1 VGEGQGL
8 GIVVDS
14 EKQSRDDAN
23 ELLNAA
29 VNYAKRMLRK
39 YGEFGPF
46 GFSLNQQRELVN
58 ETVPRK
64 DLPPDPA
71 MLLQL
76 LLDQL
81 TERSSHKEIIA
92 AATAANVTLAKTSEE
107 GFSDALL
114 VEIEHQNGYCI
125 KAFVPYR
132 MAGGQLLGVLP
143 RVVRFGAVQ
152 VQNGAAR
159 LFAH

>member
-1 VGEGQGL
+1 MDEGQGL

-29 VNYAKRMLRK
+29 VNYARRMLRK

-46 GFSLNQQRELVN
+46 GFSLDQQRELVN

-64 DLPPDPA
+64 DLPPEPA

-76 LLDQL
+76 LQNQFV
-81 TERSSHKEIIA
+81 ERADKKEIIA
-92 AATAANVTLAKTSEE
+92 AATAANVTLAKTSDE

-114 VEIEHQNGYCI
+114 IEIEHQNGYCI
-125 KAFVPYR
+125 KAFVPYTI
-132 MAGGQLLGVLP
+132 AGGQLRGLLP
-143 RVVRFGAVQ
+143 RVIRFGSVQ
-152 VQNGAAR
+152 VQNGVAR
-159 LFAH
+159 WFAQ

>member
-1 VGEGQGL
+1 VEEGQGL

-29 VNYAKRMLRK
+29 VNYARRMLRK

-58 ETVPRK
+58 ETIPRK

-71 MLLQL
+71 MLLNL

-81 TERSSHKEIIA
+81 AERSSQKEIIA
-92 AATAANVTLAKTSEE
+92 AATAANVTLAKASNE

-125 KAFVPYR
+125 KAFVPYTI
-132 MAGGQLLGVLP
+132 AGGQLRGLLP
-143 RVVRFGAVQ
+143 RVVRFGSVQ

-159 LFAH
+159 LFAQ

>member
-1 VGEGQGL
+1 M
-8 GIVVDS
+8 DS

-58 ETVPRK
+58 ETVPRT

-76 LLDQL
+76 LQDQL
-81 TERSSHKEIIA
+81 TERSSNKEIIA